1 MDKLIHDEEVL
12 HELRPEPKLLVIWF
26 FTRCLPFAFA
36 GAGISLMLLGVLFN
50 SIDSTHLVPTIINRT
65 TLIIASFVIVFG
77 PVVIAFLY
85 SVYLRR
91 TFVYYITDKRCIF
104 HGGILRRVTRSVPYH
119 KITDVEMS
127 QNIVERMLG
136 ISSLYIFTP
145 GTASIRRSNVFF
157 SFERGR
163 GAELSFVGLID
174 NETPAKTIN
183 EILRKYR
190 ATGE

>member
-1 MDKLIHDEEVL
+1 MLIHDEEVL
-12 HELRPEPKLLVIWF
+12 HELRPEPKLLVTWF
-26 FTRCLPFAFA
+26 FTRCLPFAVV
-36 GAGISLMLLGVLFN
+36 GAIISFTWFGVLFTY
-50 SIDSTHLVPTIINRT
+50 IDTEHLVATSVNRT
-65 TLIIASFVIVFG
+65 TLVIASFFIVFG
-77 PVVIAFLY
+77 PVLISFLY

-145 GTASIRRSNVFF
+145 GTASIRRSNVIF

-163 GAELSFVGLID
+163 GAELSFIGLID
-174 NETPAKTIN
+174 NEAPARTIN
-183 EILRKYR
+183 EILRNYR